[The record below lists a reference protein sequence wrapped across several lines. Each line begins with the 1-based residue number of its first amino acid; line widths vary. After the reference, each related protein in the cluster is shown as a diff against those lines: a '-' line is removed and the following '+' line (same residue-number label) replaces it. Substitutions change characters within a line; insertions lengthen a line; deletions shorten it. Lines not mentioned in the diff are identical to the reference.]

1 MFYNSPWKKNWS
13 VRVHLI
19 RLSSHV
25 DHLEER
31 VGFLETI
38 IYENQIQILGN
49 AMASSGS
56 AQLIDLTDFESS
68 NDN

>member
-1 MFYNSPWKKNWS
+1 MKEELISQSN
-13 VRVHLI
+13 HLI